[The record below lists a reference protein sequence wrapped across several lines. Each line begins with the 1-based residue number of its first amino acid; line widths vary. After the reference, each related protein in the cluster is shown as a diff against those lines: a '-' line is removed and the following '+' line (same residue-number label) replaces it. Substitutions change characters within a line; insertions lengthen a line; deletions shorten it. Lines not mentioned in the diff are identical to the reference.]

1 MPAHVR
7 ASSSK
12 LISSRLPTLAT
23 FAISVSSW
31 WFRSRSC
38 GDFSQTVLDSAIEV
52 IPVGLSRAQFVPVT
66 LPDLGGS
73 LREFGLEARPYVLL
87 VVIVLLREQSE
98 GFFGTQLGYAGE
110 VLDPEAIQNLSAL
123 QFPRTAT
130 QRALDGVVHFAVST
144 HVYVYG

>member
-1 MPAHVR
+1 MLVPLAKLRDFTQAIFDPA
-7 ASSSK
+7 
-12 LISSRLPTLAT
+12 
-23 FAISVSSW
+23 
-31 WFRSRSC
+31 
-38 GDFSQTVLDSAIEV
+38 DEV
-52 IPVGLSRAQFVPVT
+52 VPVGLGGAQFILVT

-73 LREFGLEARPYVLL
+73 FREFGLEARPYVLL

-130 QRALDGVVHFAVST
+130 QRAFDGVLDFAVLP
-144 HVYVYG
+144 HVYVYGRLG